1 MRVPLPKNEDA
12 RLENLRSYRILDTSP
27 EQGFDD
33 LTRLAAFVCGT
44 PIALI
49 SLIDLNRQWFKSAV
63 GWDVRE
69 IPRDVSFCT
78 HTILKPD
85 LLVIPETLKDK
96 TLGTSPLA
104 THGGIR
110 FYAGVP
116 LITAEGYAL
125 GTLCVM
131 DCVPRALTE
140 EQTDAL
146 QRLASQV
153 MAQLK
158 LRQRPTRTTS
168 SQEGLA
174 DRSEGKDADGVL
186 GESEAIY
193 RTLSETASDAI
204 IVIDGEGKI
213 LLVNRATEKT
223 FGYRKKELLGQ
234 RLTMLMPDCLRQVN

>member
-1 MRVPLPKNEDA
+1 MLPHNMLVSHQSIVTRSLWSYKKYKVARGLLKSVFEGAFQCQEAFRMRLPLPKNEDA
-12 RLENLRSYRILDTSP
+12 RLENLRSYRILDTPP
-27 EQGFDD
+27 EQAFDD

-131 DCVPRALTE
+131 DCIPRALTE
-140 EQTDAL
+140 EQADAL
-146 QRLASQV
+146 QRLAGQV
-153 MAQLK
+153 VAQLK
-158 LRQRPTRTTS
+158 LHQTTF
-168 SQEGLA
+168 SQDGLA
-174 DRSEGKDADGVL
+174 DRSEGKGADRIV
-186 GESEAIY
+186 GESEVLY
-193 RTLSETASDAI
+193 
-204 IVIDGEGKI
+204 
-213 LLVNRATEKT
+213 
-223 FGYRKKELLGQ
+223 
-234 RLTMLMPDCLRQVN
+234 